1 MSNSSRK
8 KTRTSAGEA
17 MKLIAKPEPAL
28 TYAARDSFAFSEGPR
43 EPAPEPPTQ
52 PKSESAP
59 APAPASQAAPVQ
71 GPAAPAPAPASQ
83 AAPVQGPAAPA
94 PAPASQAAPAPA
106 SASQAA
112 PAPASA
118 PASQAAPAP
127 SFAKPPFAAPAAL
140 FGKGLGEL
148 GRGNVE
154 AAAQAG
160 AILAKG
166 LEEMSQS
173 VVALGQRNLE
183 SSLNLAKAAIGTTT
197 LRQLVDL
204 QTGYARD
211 SFDRLVA
218 EGQKL
223 QEMSLKTANAA
234 MQPLK
239 ARVAE
244 TIGTLTSKAA

>member
-1 MSNSSRK
+1 MSNPSRK

-59 APAPASQAAPVQ
+59 L
-71 GPAAPAPAPASQ
+71 PAPASQ

-127 SFAKPPFAAPAAL
+127 SFA
-140 FGKGLGEL
+140 
-148 GRGNVE
+148 
-154 AAAQAG
+154 
-160 AILAKG
+160 
-166 LEEMSQS
+166 
-173 VVALGQRNLE
+173 
-183 SSLNLAKAAIGTTT
+183 
-197 LRQLVDL
+197 
-204 QTGYARD
+204 
-211 SFDRLVA
+211 
-218 EGQKL
+218 
-223 QEMSLKTANAA
+223 
-234 MQPLK
+234 
-239 ARVAE
+239 
-244 TIGTLTSKAA
+244 